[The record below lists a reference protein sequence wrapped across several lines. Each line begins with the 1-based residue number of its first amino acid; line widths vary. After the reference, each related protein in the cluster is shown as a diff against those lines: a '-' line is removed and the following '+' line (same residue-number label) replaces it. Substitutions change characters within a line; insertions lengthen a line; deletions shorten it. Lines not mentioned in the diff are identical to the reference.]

1 VHGMGK
7 ELVVPDWSP
16 LTSAE
21 VHTVLARYPL
31 PGSQSAVPAVPGAQ
45 PGTAGRVL
53 AGDEMITWRSPR
65 PMSAAG
71 LIRRGGADLFVKRH
85 HVRVRTPAQLAV
97 EHAFISH
104 LRARGIAAPAV
115 LRALD
120 GATATQ
126 HGDFVYEVHELAGG
140 LDLYRDAVSWTPY
153 ASLGHTRAAGAALA
167 RLHTAADGF
176 AWPARAPAVLTGGC
190 GIIVA
195 ADPLAEVAAL
205 AGRRPG
211 LAGYLDARAWPDDL
225 TRQVLPAIRRAAPL
239 LAGLPRQWGHGDWH
253 PSNLTWTSA
262 GPDAVVADVFD
273 FGLANRT
280 FAVHD
285 LATAL
290 ERATVSWL
298 DLTDPDLT
306 DPDLTDPDLADP
318 DLADPDLADPD
329 RVDPGLID
337 PDGAGLDGAALDGAG
352 LDRAGL
358 DRAGLDRAGL
368 DRAGLDGPRP
378 GRAEA
383 DLDAI
388 DAFLD
393 GYESVRPLTPAEVM
407 ALPEVF
413 AVVHVEYALS
423 EVEYFADVVSSPAN
437 ADLAYDGYLLGHAA
451 WFASPDGAVVLDHLR
466 RRAATTMPD

>member
-1 VHGMGK
+1 VSGVIGMPAPAGLVHGMGK

-31 PGSQSAVPAVPGAQ
+31 PGSQREVRAGPGAQ
-45 PGTAGRVL
+45 PGPAGLAL

-97 EHAFISH
+97 EHAFIGH
-104 LRARGIAAPAV
+104 LRARGIPAPAV
-115 LRALD
+115 LRAFN

-126 HGDFVYEVHELAGG
+126 QGDFVYEVHELAGG

-167 RLHTAADGF
+167 RLHGAADGF

-195 ADPLAEVAAL
+195 ADPFAEVAGL
-205 AGRRPG
+205 ADRRPG
-211 LAGYLDARAWPDDL
+211 LAGYLDGRAWPDDL
-225 TRQVLPAIRRAAPL
+225 SRHVLPAIRRAAPL

-262 GPDAVVADVFD
+262 GPDAVVAGVFD

-298 DLTDPDLT
+298 DL
-306 DPDLTDPDLADP
+306 ADP
-318 DLADPDLADPD
+318 DLAGPDLAGPD
-329 RVDPGLID
+329 LAGPDLAGPDVGDPGLTG
-337 PDGAGLDGAALDGAG
+337 PDGDDLAGPG
-352 LDRAGL
+352 
-358 DRAGLDRAGL
+358 
-368 DRAGLDGPRP
+368 P
-378 GRAEA
+378 GRAGA

-393 GYESVRPLTPAEVM
+393 GYESVRPLTPAEAA

-451 WFASPDGAVVLDHLR
+451 WFGGPDGAAVLDHLR
-466 RRAATTMPD
+466 RRAPTTSA

>member
-1 VHGMGK
+1 MSGVIGMPAPADLVHGMGK
-7 ELVVPDWSP
+7 ELVEPDWSP
-16 LTSAE
+16 LTSTE
-21 VHTVLARYPL
+21 VRAVLAHYPQ
-31 PGSQSAVPAVPGAQ
+31 PGVRPLVPAAPDGI
-45 PGTAGRVL
+45 PGTAPAGPS

-71 LIRRGGADLFVKRH
+71 LVRRGGVDLFVKRH
-85 HVRVRTPAQLAV
+85 HVRVRTPAQLGV
-97 EHAFISH
+97 EHAFIGH
-104 LRARGIAAPAV
+104 LRARGIPVPAV
-115 LRALD
+115 LRAAG

-126 HGDFVYEVHELAGG
+126 HGDFVYEVHEVAGG
-140 LDLYRDAVSWTPY
+140 LDRYRDAVSWTPY
-153 ASLGHTRAAGAALA
+153 TSLGHARAAGAALA
-167 RLHTAADGF
+167 RLHVAADRF
-176 AWPARAPAVLTGGC
+176 PPPARSPAVLTSGC
-190 GIIVA
+190 ELIVA
-195 ADPLAEVAAL
+195 ADPLAELKWL

-211 LAGYLDARAWPDDL
+211 LAAYLDGRAWPDDL
-225 TRQVLPAIRRAAPL
+225 TRHVLPAIWRAAPL

-262 GPDAVVADVFD
+262 GADAVMAGVFD

-298 DLTDPDLT
+298 DLIDL
-306 DPDLTDPDLADP
+306 
-318 DLADPDLADPD
+318 
-329 RVDPGLID
+329 
-337 PDGAGLDGAALDGAG
+337 
-352 LDRAGL
+352 
-358 DRAGLDRAGL
+358 
-368 DRAGLDGPRP
+368 

-388 DAFLD
+388 DALLD
-393 GYESVRPLTPAEVM
+393 GYESVRPLTPAEAA

-413 AVVHVEYALS
+413 PVVHVEYALS

-451 WFASPDGAVVLDHLR
+451 WFGTSDGSTVLDHLR
-466 RRAATTMPD
+466 RRAATA

>member
-1 VHGMGK
+1 VSGVIGMPAPAGLVHGMGK

-53 AGDEMITWRSPR
+53 PGDEMITWRSPR

-104 LRARGIAAPAV
+104 LRARGIPAPAV

-195 ADPLAEVAAL
+195 ADPLAEVAGL

-211 LAGYLDARAWPDDL
+211 LARYLDGRAWPDDL
-225 TRQVLPAIRRAAPL
+225 TRHVLPAIRRAAPL
-239 LAGLPRQWGHGDWH
+239 LAGLPRHWGHGDWH

-262 GPDAVVADVFD
+262 GPGAIVAGVFD

-306 DPDLTDPDLADP
+306 DPSLADP
-318 DLADPDLADPD
+318 D
-329 RVDPGLID
+329 VIDPGLTD
-337 PDGAGLDGAALDGAG
+337 PAG
-352 LDRAGL
+352 
-358 DRAGLDRAGL
+358 AGLDRAGL

-388 DAFLD
+388 DAFLE
-393 GYESVRPLTPAEVM
+393 GYESVRPLTPAEAM

-466 RRAATTMPD
+466 RRTASTSA